1 VLRSTLAI
9 FAVLAAGCV
18 KQLPPAAPPAHAVPA
33 LSLPALP
40 PPGHGRLVVDVV
52 EGPTSISRMTV
63 AAEAVDRPGRPPVY
77 RFTELAEAGC
87 LTPCLID
94 LPVGNV
100 LLGFPVLGKPAPE
113 VELVHVGP
121 DPSVYRRTLSVYEDA
136 TGGLRVFGFVAV
148 PVGFVA
154 AATGGTILAAG
165 LQRDHDGLVTGGA
178 ITLGAS
184 TLLVALGLWALRT
197 DAPTFRPGAASH
209 YPL

>member
-1 VLRSTLAI
+1 MLRSTLAV
-9 FAVLAAGCV
+9 FAALSSGCV
-18 KQLPPAAPPAHAVPA
+18 KQLPPAAPPAHVA
-33 LSLPALP
+33 PALP
-40 PPGHGRLVVDVV
+40 LPAPPPSGYGRLVVDVS
-52 EGPTSISRMTV
+52 EGPTTISRMTV
-63 AAEAVDRPGRPPVY
+63 AAEAVDRPGRPPIY
-77 RFTELAEAGC
+77 RFTELAGDGC

-94 LPVGNV
+94 VPIGNV
-100 LLGFPVLGKPAPE
+100 LLGFPVLGKSATE

-121 DPSVYRRTLSVYEDA
+121 DPSAYRRTLSVYEDA

-165 LQRDHDGLVTGGA
+165 FDREDDGFVTAGA